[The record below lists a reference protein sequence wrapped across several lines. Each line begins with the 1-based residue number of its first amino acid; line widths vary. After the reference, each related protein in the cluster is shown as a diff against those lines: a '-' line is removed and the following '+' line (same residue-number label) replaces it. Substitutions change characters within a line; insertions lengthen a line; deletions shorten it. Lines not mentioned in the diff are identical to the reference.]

1 MDAGLAI
8 ERSSSVRLR
17 ISFRKLVAIF
27 RIYLR
32 ECFSYPA
39 ASMLWVLADAQ
50 TAMILPAVWLA
61 TTAPGGLIAGMTRPE
76 LITYYIGSMVLSQF
90 ITCHL
95 MWDIAWDIREGEF
108 SGHLLRPIHYFKM
121 NVARNFAW
129 RTAKLVLF
137 IPMGLL
143 VFVIYQSV
151 GMASFHFSFAFVVSV
166 LLAQFL
172 SYAAAFC
179 MALTALWTTEFMST
193 LRLYYLPEMFLS
205 GRFFPLSALPAWALF
220 ISKYTHFRYMIWFP
234 TQMLMGKLSAAEIRD
249 GLIIQALLIVGF
261 LLLGKVIFNQGLK
274 QYSGFGN

>member
-1 MDAGLAI
+1 MDATLAVN
-8 ERSSSVRLR
+8 RPLPKFAVSM
-17 ISFRKLVAIF
+17 RKLIAIF

-32 ECFSYPA
+32 ECFAYPA

-61 TTAPGGLIAGMTRPE
+61 TSEPGGLVAGMARPQ

-121 NVARNFAW
+121 NIARNFAW
-129 RTAKLVLF
+129 RVAKLVLF
-137 IPMGLL
+137 IPMGII
-143 VFVIYQSV
+143 VFLIYRSV
-151 GMASFHFSFAFVVSV
+151 GMAPFHFSFAFVVSA

-205 GRFFPLSALPAWALF
+205 GRFFPLSALPTWAF
-220 ISKYTHFRYMIWFP
+220 VVSKFTHFRYMIWFP
-234 TQMLMGKLSAAEIRD
+234 TQMLMGQLSSREIRE
-249 GLIIQALLIVGF
+249 GLLAQALWIIFF
-261 LLLGKVIFNQGLK
+261 LVLGKIIFNRGTR